1 MKFRQ
6 YKIAEEIGIADSTLS
21 GLFTGKLE
29 PGKEVAKKI
38 ANYIGEEHWG
48 LVFEMS
54 PREMESAIQ
63 QAHLSRNRDSDCQGE
78 QRYASASCA

>member
-1 MKFRQ
+1 MKIRQ

-29 PGKEVAKKI
+29 PGKEV

-63 QAHLSRNRDSDCQGE
+63 QAHLSRNRNSDCQGE
-78 QRYASASCA
+78 QCYASASCA